1 MFRNYDYII
10 IMDILKIQ
18 PAQTLRI
25 ESIDA
30 NGHLEALQVKF
41 SKYLVLTWRQPHNTV
56 TVHPHE
62 KQNKN

>member
-1 MFRNYDYII
+1 
-10 IMDILKIQ
+10 MDILKIQ

-41 SKYLVLTWRQPHNTV
+41 SKYLVLT
-56 TVHPHE
+56 
-62 KQNKN
+62 